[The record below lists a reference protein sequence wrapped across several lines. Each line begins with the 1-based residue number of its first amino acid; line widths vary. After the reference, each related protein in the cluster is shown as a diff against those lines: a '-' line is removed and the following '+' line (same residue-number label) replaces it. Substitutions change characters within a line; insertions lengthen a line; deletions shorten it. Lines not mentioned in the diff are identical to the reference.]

1 MASRICVF
9 LLTVIVSNGLSSTT
23 VYAASNDAMPAQTVD
38 AESQKQMIQQ
48 EPVIQPAIKR
58 REVTE
63 AQIDTENFEIGV
75 FTGLLNVEDFGSK
88 PVYGARL
95 AYHITEDLFF
105 EGTLGFSKAGETSFE
120 NFNGTLLFADRKINF
135 YTVALGYNL
144 LPGETFIGK
153 NHAFN
158 TSLYLVGGVG
168 STKIAGE
175 SHFTAMF
182 GAGYRFILT
191 DWLAL
196 HATVR
201 DHIYTLDVTGTQKK
215 NTTIEM
221 SLGATYFF

>member
-9 LLTVIVSNGLSSTT
+9 LLTVIVSGGLNSITAL
-23 VYAASNDAMPAQTVD
+23 AAGGDTMPAQTVD

-58 REVTE
+58 REVSE
-63 AQIDTENFEIGV
+63 AQIDTENFEIGMYA
-75 FTGLLNVEDFGSK
+75 GLLSIEDFGTK
-88 PVYGARL
+88 PVYGTRL

-105 EGTLGFSKAGETSFE
+105 EGTLGLSKAGETSQE
-120 NFNGTLLFADRKINF
+120 SIGNTVLFVDRKF
-135 YTVALGYNL
+135 SYYTMALGYNL
-144 LPGETFIGK
+144 LPGETFIGR

-158 TSLYLVGGVG
+158 TALYVIAGVG
-168 STKIAGE
+168 SSKIASE

-191 DWLAL
+191 DWLAI

-201 DHIYTLDVTGTQKK
+201 DHIYTLDVTGIQKK
-215 NTTIEM
+215 NNSIEM